1 MFSFF
6 QWTANGDNG
15 ADGHLAQRHV
25 EGDFRP
31 KQGGLKNKRR
41 MEEESVWETHSEI
54 GIATQ
59 VLAAE
64 VRLK

>member
-25 EGDFRP
+25 EEDFRP
-31 KQGGLKNKRR
+31 KEGGLKNKRR
-41 MEEESVWETHSEI
+41 MEEESVWENHSEI
-54 GIATQ
+54 GIVTQ
-59 VLAAE
+59 VLAQ
-64 VRLK
+64 V